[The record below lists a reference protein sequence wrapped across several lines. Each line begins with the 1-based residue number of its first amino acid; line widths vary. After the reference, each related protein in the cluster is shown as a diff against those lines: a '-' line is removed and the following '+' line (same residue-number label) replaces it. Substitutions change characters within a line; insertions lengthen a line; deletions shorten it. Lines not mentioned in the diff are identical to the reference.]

1 MSCKCRPNRISL
13 RAQRSCRH
21 GNLCIDATKKLEF
34 GTLVSGLFLEG
45 ARWDL
50 EKGRLALQHPK
61 VLTMAMPLVQ
71 IIPVEAN
78 RLKLHGTFR
87 TPVYITPQRANA
99 MQVGHVF
106 SADLKS
112 DVSFRTTNHYCYF
125 QVGVLFAAFQQLNF

>member
-1 MSCKCRPNRISL
+1 
-13 RAQRSCRH
+13 
-21 GNLCIDATKKLEF
+21 
-34 GTLVSGLFLEG
+34 
-45 ARWDL
+45 
-50 EKGRLALQHPK
+50 
-61 VLTMAMPLVQ
+61 MPLVQ

-112 DVSFRTTNHYCYF
+112 DVSSLQWIFI
-125 QVGVLFAAFQQLNF
+125 QALSLFHLIGSSTLESA